1 MNKFVKFFLDLCSEE
16 EFFDLVE
23 KYQAAKLSDEVEF
36 PSTQAS
42 INVSEAKDDLVEY
55 IEEEMSKKRS
65 ILFS

>member
-1 MNKFVKFFLDLCSEE
+1 MNKFVEFFLDLCSED

-36 PSTQAS
+36 PSVQAS
-42 INVSEAKDDLVEY
+42 INVSEAKDELVEY
-55 IEEEMSKKRS
+55 IEEKMSKKIS